1 MRILIGTDAWTPQVN
16 GVVRSLES
24 LRFNVE
30 KLGHQIDFITP
41 KQFYSFPMP
50 TYPEISLALATSY
63 NIRKYVDQSYDHVHI
78 STEGPIGLSLR
89 SICMKDNRRF
99 TTSYH
104 TRFPEYINARFKIPV
119 SMSYAAL
126 RRFHNAGAGTM
137 VSTESISTELQQ
149 RGFRRLFRWSRGV
162 DHKIFTPEKVIDLG
176 LPKPIFLY
184 VGRLA
189 VEKNIEAF
197 LKLNL
202 PGSKVVVGEGPAKSR
217 LQATFPN
224 VTFMGLKVGS
234 ELAAIYASSDVFVFP
249 SLTDTFG
256 MVLLEAIAC
265 GCPVAAYPVMGPV
278 DVIGNSGA
286 GVLDENLENAALLA
300 LKIPRSI
307 PREHAL
313 TYTWEKSAEQFL
325 DNVVSAKNIETHGAI
340 SNPSNYVFS

>member
-1 MRILIGTDAWTPQVN
+1 MKILIGTDAWTPQVN

-24 LRFNVE
+24 LRQNVE
-30 KLGHQIDFITP
+30 KMGHEIDFITP
-41 KQFYSFPMP
+41 KQFVSFPMP
-50 TYPEISLALATSY
+50 TYPEISLALASSY
-63 NIRKYVDQSYDHVHI
+63 SIRKYIDKAYDHVHI

-89 SICMKDNRRF
+89 SVCIKDNRRF

-104 TRFPEYINARFKIPV
+104 TRFPEYINARFRIPV

-126 RRFHNAGAGTM
+126 RRFHNAGSGTM
-137 VSTESISTELQQ
+137 VSTESISNELQH

-162 DHKIFTPEKVIDLG
+162 DHKIFSPEKAIDLG

-202 PGSKVVVGEGPAKSR
+202 PGTKVVVGEGPAKSR
-217 LQATFPN
+217 LQTLFPD
-224 VTFMGLKVGS
+224 VKFMGLKIGA
-234 ELAAIYASSDVFVFP
+234 ELASIYASSDVFVFP

-286 GVLDENLENAALLA
+286 GVLDENLEYAALSA
-300 LKIPRSI
+300 LRVPRTA
-307 PREHAL
+307 PRDHAL

-325 DNVVSAKNIETHGAI
+325 DNVVLAKNNIT
-340 SNPSNYVFS
+340 SKTVNQSRLVLS